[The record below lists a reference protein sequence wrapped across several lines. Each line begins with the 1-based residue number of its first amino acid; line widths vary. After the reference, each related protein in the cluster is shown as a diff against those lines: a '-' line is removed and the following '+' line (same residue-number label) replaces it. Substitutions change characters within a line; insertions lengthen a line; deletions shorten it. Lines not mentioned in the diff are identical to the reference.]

1 MGQILVNTYYHSPD
15 DSVYIGRALL
25 KLYPHISAQ
34 LPLSDNALS
43 SFNAMRIYLEDQPS
57 CDPIHQHVEQDVN
70 EIIDGVYYQKWTVHD
85 RTPED
90 VQDQLDVRAIG
101 VRNARNEKLEK
112 SDWTRLDDAVLM
124 PEKKAEWA
132 TYRTQLRDITTH
144 PNFPLLE
151 DSDWPQEPA

>member
-1 MGQILVNTYYHSPD
+1 
-15 DSVYIGRALL
+15 
-25 KLYPHISAQ
+25 
-34 LPLSDNALS
+34 
-43 SFNAMRIYLEDQPS
+43 MRIYLEDQPS

-112 SDWTRLDDAVLM
+112 SDWTRLDDAVLT

-144 PNFPLLE
+144 ANFPLLE